1 MQTVKEF
8 IAANKD
14 ALISDIGRL
23 VAINSVK
30 SDPEEGAPFGAGVH
44 KVELE
49 TMKIAEELGFEEVRD
64 CEGYIGYAHFG
75 PKDKFLG
82 IIGHTDIVPVTEGW
96 FRDPFE
102 VFEKDGYLVGRGVL
116 DDKGPLLAGMYAA
129 KYLIDNK
136 IPLRYGI
143 RVLIGCNEE
152 TGMEDV
158 EYYLKN
164 YPEPVF
170 TFTPDAEFPVCHG
183 EKGIYGANI
192 VSDPVDGKI
201 VYLHGGIAS
210 NVVPDKCVVKLK
222 NVCPKCLAKAAEG
235 SDRYEFTE
243 EDGLV
248 VVTANGVAA
257 HAGMPFDS
265 VNANGLIANLLLKAD
280 VLEGEEKKII
290 EFISRVTENVYG
302 TFEHIDG
309 EDGCFAPTTLICGM
323 VRKQADGSFLINV
336 NSRYNTS
343 IKPEELEKRVASTAE
358 EWGLRV
364 QDCDNS
370 GPFYMEPDHPAV
382 KLMCDI
388 YNEVTGE
395 DAKPFVISGGTYARH
410 MHNTVSFGPEKANPN
425 DPAWLSGCHM
435 TNEGISVELMLQAFE
450 IYIETLVRLQEVDF

>member
-49 TMKIAEELGFEEVRD
+49 TMKIAEGLGFEEVRD

-222 NVCPKCLAKAAEG
+222 DVCPKCLAKAAEG

-425 DPAWLSGCHM
+425 DPAWLGGCHM
-435 TNEGISVELMLQAFE
+435 TNEGISVELLLQAFE